1 MERTILNLL
10 MRLRRAVELG
20 MIDMICD
27 ERRMSRGL
35 RPMWGASCAPV
46 VMLLAALLAAPAHAQ
61 DAWVIGQSAPLT
73 GGNAAM
79 GRDVRDGALA
89 YFKTVNARGGVAGKP
104 IELVTLDDANDRKT
118 AGSNTQ
124 ALLQDKHA
132 VALFGFAS
140 ATLSLDAMPQAE
152 KAGTLFFAPLSG
164 ADPVRKAPSVV
175 FTMRASYGE
184 EMEKILAF
192 WTGLGMKKVVV
203 VHYDDEV
210 GKQNF
215 AVVAAYLAKHSGTPP
230 AALSLK
236 RNQAVEEAHIDQL
249 REHKPD
255 VIINTTLSGAAAE
268 VSKRLAKR
276 GAFVP
281 TSSLSFVG
289 AQQYIDAAGASAA
302 GVSIAQVVPNP
313 SANLPV
319 VRECAKAL
327 QDSGIT
333 QPMNSTHLEACI
345 SAKVL
350 TEAMRRAKKPLD
362 AAALLAS
369 MQSLGSYDTG
379 GFTVNYSASRHHGS
393 SYVELGMVSRDG
405 KLRS

>member
-1 MERTILNLL
+1 
-10 MRLRRAVELG
+10 
-20 MIDMICD
+20 MIYMFCAH
-27 ERRMSRGL
+27 RKNPAQ
-35 RPMWGASCAPV
+35 RPTRPAFGALVAIG
-46 VMLLAALLAAPAHAQ
+46 LAASLAAPAHAQ
-61 DAWVIGQSAPLT
+61 EAWIVGQSAPLS

-89 YFKTVNARGGVAGKP
+89 YFKSVNARGGVAGKP

-118 AGSNTQ
+118 AGANATH
-124 ALLQDKHA
+124 LLAEKKA

-140 ATLSLDAMPQAE
+140 ATLSLDTMPQAE

-164 ADPVRKAPSVV
+164 ADPVRKAPPVV

-215 AVVAAYLAKHSGTPP
+215 AVVAAYLAKHGGTPP

-255 VIINTTLSGAAAE
+255 VIINTTLSAAAAE
-268 VSKRLAKR
+268 ISKRMAKR
-276 GAFVP
+276 SSFVP

-289 AQQYIDAAGASAA
+289 AQQYIDAAGAAGT

-327 QDSGIT
+327 VDAGIT

-350 TEAMRRAKKPLD
+350 TEAMRRAKKPAD

-369 MQSLGSYDTG
+369 MQSLGSYDAG
-379 GFTVNYSASRHHGS
+379 GFTVNYSANRRHGS
-393 SYVELGMVSRDG
+393 SYVELGMVSREG

>member
-1 MERTILNLL
+1 MKLQLT
-10 MRLRRAVELG
+10 
-20 MIDMICD
+20 
-27 ERRMSRGL
+27 
-35 RPMWGASCAPV
+35 PV
-46 VMLLAALLAAPAHAQ
+46 VLALAFSAAASAQ
-61 DAWVIGQSAPLT
+61 DSWVVGQSAPLS

-79 GRDVRDGALA
+79 GRDIRDGAAA
-89 YFKTVNARGGVAGKP
+89 YFKQVNARGGVAGKP

-118 AGSNTQ
+118 AGAN
-124 ALLQDKHA
+124 AHKLLQERKA

-140 ATLSLDAMPQAE
+140 ATLSLDAMPQADR
-152 KAGTLFFAPLSG
+152 AGVLFFAPLSG
-164 ADPVRKAPSVV
+164 ADPVRKAPPVV

-215 AVVAAYLAKHSGTPP
+215 AVVADYLAKQSGTPP

-236 RNQAVEEAHIDQL
+236 RNQAVEDAHVDQL

-268 VSKRLAKR
+268 ISKRLAKR

-289 AQQYIDAAGASAA
+289 AQQYIDAAGEAGA
-302 GVSIAQVVPNP
+302 GVSIAQVVPSP
-313 SANLPV
+313 ASNLPV

-327 QDSGIT
+327 ADFGVT
-333 QPMNSTHLEACI
+333 RPMNSTHLEACI

-350 TEAMRRAKKPLD
+350 AEAMRRAKKPGD
-362 AAALLAS
+362 AGALVAA
-369 MQSLGSYDTG
+369 MQSLGTFDTG
-379 GFTVNYSASRHHGS
+379 GFVVNYSATRRHGS

-405 KLRS
+405 RLRG

>member
-1 MERTILNLL
+1 MNGDLD
-10 MRLRRAVELG
+10 RLCCWPLKEWVVVGAVALTV
-20 MIDMICD
+20 MT
-27 ERRMSRGL
+27 
-35 RPMWGASCAPV
+35 GA
-46 VMLLAALLAAPAHAQ
+46 AQ
-61 DAWVIGQSAPLT
+61 AQSTWIVGQSAPLS
-73 GGNAAM
+73 GSNAAM
-79 GRDVRDGALA
+79 GRDLRDGAAA
-89 YFKTVNARGGVAGKP
+89 YFKFVNARGGVAGRS

-118 AGSNTQ
+118 AGANAQ
-124 ALLQDKHA
+124 KLLHEKNA

-140 ATLSLDAMPQAE
+140 ATLSLDAMPLAD

-164 ADPVRKAPSVV
+164 ANPVRQAPPVV
-175 FTMRASYGE
+175 YTMRASYGE

-210 GKQNF
+210 GKQNLE
-215 AVVAAYLAKHSGTPP
+215 VVSQYLSRQSGTPP
-230 AALSLK
+230 AALALK

-249 REHKPD
+249 RAHKPD
-255 VIINTTLSGAAAE
+255 VIINTALSGAAAE
-268 VSKRLAKR
+268 ISKRLAKR

-289 AQQYIDAAGASAA
+289 AQQYIDAAGEAGA

-313 SANLPV
+313 SSNAPV

-327 QDSGIT
+327 QDSGVT
-333 QPMNSTHLEACI
+333 RAMNSTHLEACI
-345 SAKVL
+345 AAKVL
-350 TEAMRRAKKPLD
+350 TEAMRRARKPAD

-369 MQSLGSYDTG
+369 MSALGTFDAG
-379 GFTVNYSASRHHGS
+379 GFVVNYSGSHRHGS
-393 SYVELGMVSRDG
+393 SYVELGMVSREG

>member
-1 MERTILNLL
+1 M
-10 MRLRRAVELG
+10 MFDKRRN
-20 MIDMICD
+20 
-27 ERRMSRGL
+27 SRGL
-35 RPMWGASCAPV
+35 RPMVAASCA
-46 VMLLAALLAAPAHAQ
+46 LLVALVAAPAHAQ
-61 DAWVIGQSAPLT
+61 DTWVVGQSAPLT

-89 YFKTVNARGGVAGKP
+89 YFKSVNARGGVTGKP

-118 AGSNTQ
+118 AGTNTQ
-124 ALLQDKHA
+124 TLLHDKHA

-140 ATLSLDAMPQAE
+140 ATLSLDAMPQAD

-164 ADPVRKAPSVV
+164 ADPVRKAPPVV

-215 AVVAAYLAKHSGTPP
+215 AVVAAYLSAHSGTPP

-268 VSKRLAKR
+268 ISKRMAKR

-289 AQQYIDAAGASAA
+289 AQQYIDAAGAAA
-302 GVSIAQVVPNP
+302 TGVSIAQVVPNP

-327 QDSGIT
+327 LDSGIT

-345 SAKVL
+345 AAKVL
-350 TEAMRRAKKPLD
+350 TEAMRRAKKPAD

-379 GFTVNYSASRHHGS
+379 GFSVNYSAGRHHGS
-393 SYVELGMVSRDG
+393 SYVELGMVSREG
-405 KLRS
+405 KLKS

>member
-1 MERTILNLL
+1 MKLQPQSAQSFFQRSVVASLCTALTAF
-10 MRLRRAVELG
+10 AV
-20 MIDMICD
+20 
-27 ERRMSRGL
+27 
-35 RPMWGASCAPV
+35 
-46 VMLLAALLAAPAHAQ
+46 AAQAQ

-104 IELVTLDDANDRKT
+104 IELVTLDDVNDRKT
-118 AGSNTQ
+118 AGANTQ
-124 ALLQDKHA
+124 ALLQDKRA

-140 ATLSLDAMPQAE
+140 ATLSLDAMPQAD

-164 ADPVRKAPSVV
+164 ADPVRKAPPVV
-175 FTMRASYGE
+175 YTMRASYGE

-215 AVVAAYLAKHSGTPP
+215 GVVAAYLAKQSGTPP
-230 AALSLK
+230 SALSLK

-289 AQQYIDAAGASAA
+289 AQQYINAAGESAA

-313 SANLPV
+313 NANLPI

-327 QDSGIT
+327 QDAGIT

-379 GFTVNYSASRHHGS
+379 GFTVNYSASRRHGS
-393 SYVELGMVSRDG
+393 SFVELGMVSREG

>member
-1 MERTILNLL
+1 MLSKMLPIV
-10 MRLRRAVELG
+10 A
-20 MIDMICD
+20 
-27 ERRMSRGL
+27 
-35 RPMWGASCAPV
+35 
-46 VMLLAALLAAPAHAQ
+46 LLALAAPAAAQ
-61 DAWVIGQSAPLT
+61 DAWVVGQSAPLS

-79 GRDVRDGALA
+79 GRDIRDGAAA
-89 YFKTVNARGGVAGKP
+89 YFKQVNARGGVAGKP
-104 IELVTLDDANDRKT
+104 VELVTLDDANDRKT
-118 AGSNTQ
+118 AGANAQ
-124 ALLQDKHA
+124 KLLQERKA

-140 ATLSLDAMPQAE
+140 ATLSLDAMPQAD
-152 KAGTLFFAPLSG
+152 KAGVLFFAPLSG
-164 ADPVRKAPSVV
+164 ADPVRKAPPVV

-215 AVVAAYLAKHSGTPP
+215 AVVAAYLAKQSGTPP

-236 RNQAVEEAHIDQL
+236 RNQAVEDAHVDQL

-268 VSKRLAKR
+268 ISKRLAKR

-289 AQQYIDAAGASAA
+289 AQQYIDAAGESAA

-313 SANLPV
+313 SSNLPV

-327 QDSGIT
+327 ADFGVT
-333 QPMNSTHLEACI
+333 RPMNSTHLEACI

-350 TEAMRRAKKPLD
+350 AEAMRRAKKPGD
-362 AAALLAS
+362 AAALVNA
-369 MQSLGSYDTG
+369 MQTLGTFDTG
-379 GFTVNYSASRHHGS
+379 GFVVNYSASRRHGS
-393 SYVELGMVSRDG
+393 SFVELGMVSRDG
-405 KLRS
+405 RLRG

>member
-1 MERTILNLL
+1 MMKFEI
-10 MRLRRAVELG
+10 
-20 MIDMICD
+20 
-27 ERRMSRGL
+27 GL
-35 RPMWGASCAPV
+35 AL
-46 VMLLAALLAAPAHAQ
+46 LLAVLGGTAQ
-61 DAWVIGQSAPLT
+61 AQNAWVVGQSAPLS
-73 GGNAAM
+73 GSNAAM
-79 GRDVRDGALA
+79 GRDIRDGALA
-89 YFKTVNARGGVAGKP
+89 YFKLVNAHGGIAGKP
-104 IELVTLDDANDRKT
+104 IELVTLDDANDRKA
-118 AGSNTQ
+118 AGAN
-124 ALLQDKHA
+124 AGKLLQEHKA

-140 ATLSLDAMPQAE
+140 ATLSLDAMPQAD

-164 ADPVRKAPSVV
+164 AEPVRKAPPVV

-184 EMEKILAF
+184 EMDKILAF

-215 AVVAAYLAKHSGTPP
+215 ELVSAYLAKNGGAP
-230 AALSLK
+230 ASALALK
-236 RNQAVEEAHIDQL
+236 RNQAVDDSHIDQL
-249 REHKPD
+249 RALKPD
-255 VIINTTLSGAAAE
+255 VILNTTLSGAAAE
-268 VSKRLAKR
+268 ISKRLAKR
-276 GAFVP
+276 GTFVP

-289 AQQYIDAAGASAA
+289 AQQYIDAAGESAA

-313 SANLPV
+313 SSNAPV

-327 QDSGIT
+327 QDAGVT
-333 QPMNSTHLEACI
+333 RAMNSTHLEACI

-350 TEAMRRAKKPLD
+350 TEAMRRARKPLD

-379 GFTVNYSASRHHGS
+379 GFVVNYSASHRHGS

-405 KLRS
+405 KLRG

>member
-1 MERTILNLL
+1 MKLVSQCAN
-10 MRLRRAVELG
+10 AVLG
-20 MIDMICD
+20 HAIA
-27 ERRMSRGL
+27 
-35 RPMWGASCAPV
+35 ASLC
-46 VMLLAALLAAPAHAQ
+46 AALSAFAAAAHAQ
-61 DAWVIGQSAPLT
+61 DSWVVGQSAPLT
-73 GGNAAM
+73 GSNAAM
-79 GRDVRDGALA
+79 GQDVRDGALA
-89 YFKTVNARGGVAGKP
+89 YFKAVNARGGVAGKP

-118 AGSNTQ
+118 AGANTQ
-124 ALLQDKHA
+124 VLLQDKRA

-164 ADPVRKAPSVV
+164 ADPVRKAPPVV
-175 FTMRASYGE
+175 YTMRASYGE

-215 AVVAAYLAKHSGTPP
+215 AVVAAYLAKQSGTPP

-249 REHKPD
+249 RDLKPD

-268 VSKRLAKR
+268 ISKRLAKR

-289 AQQYIDAAGASAA
+289 AQQYIDAAGASAT

-327 QDSGIT
+327 LDAGIT
-333 QPMNSTHLEACI
+333 RPMNSTHLEACV

-350 TEAMRRAKKPLD
+350 TEAMRRAKKPAD

-369 MQSLGSYDTG
+369 MQSLGTYDAG
-379 GFTVNYSASRHHGS
+379 GFVVTYGATRRHGS
-393 SYVELGMVSRDG
+393 NFVELVMVSRDG

>member
-1 MERTILNLL
+1 MTE
-10 MRLRRAVELG
+10 
-20 MIDMICD
+20 MICD
-27 ERRMSRGL
+27 ERRVIPRVLPAMA
-35 RPMWGASCAPV
+35 ASGV
-46 VMLLAALLAAPAHAQ
+46 LVMLAMLATPAHAQ
-61 DAWVIGQSAPLT
+61 DSWIVGQSAPLT

-89 YFKTVNARGGVAGKP
+89 YFKAVNAKGGIAGKP

-118 AGSNTQ
+118 AGTNAQT
-124 ALLQDKHA
+124 LLHDKRA

-164 ADPVRKAPSVV
+164 ADPVRKAPPVV

-184 EMEKILAF
+184 EMDKILAF

-215 AVVAAYLAKHSGTPP
+215 AVVAAYLAKQNGTPP

-236 RNQAVEEAHIDQL
+236 RNQAVEEAHIDEL

-268 VSKRLAKR
+268 ISKRLAKR

-289 AQQYIDAAGASAA
+289 AQQYIDAAGAAAA

-313 SANLPV
+313 SVGLPV

-327 QDSGIT
+327 LDSGVARL
-333 QPMNSTHLEACI
+333 MNSTHLEACI

-350 TEAMRRAKKPLD
+350 TEAMRRAKKPAD

-369 MQSLGSYDTG
+369 MQSLGTYDAG
-379 GFTVNYSASRHHGS
+379 GFTVNYSANHHHGS

-405 KLRS
+405 KLRG

>member
-1 MERTILNLL
+1 MPRLAFELGNCHVKHFFNRTPR
-10 MRLRRAVELG
+10 RLRLNRKPVIAAV
-20 MIDMICD
+20 I
-27 ERRMSRGL
+27 
-35 RPMWGASCAPV
+35 
-46 VMLLAALLAAPAHAQ
+46 ALLAGTAQAQ
-61 DAWVIGQSAPLT
+61 DAWIVGQSAPLT

-79 GRDVRDGALA
+79 GRDVRDGLLS
-89 YFKTVNARGGVAGKP
+89 YFKSVNARGGVAGHP

-118 AGSNTQ
+118 AGTNAQ
-124 ALLQDKHA
+124 KLLQEKKA
-132 VALFGFAS
+132 IALVGFAS

-164 ADPVRKAPSVV
+164 ANPVRNAPPVV

-192 WTGLGMKKVVV
+192 WTELGMKKVVV

-215 AVVAAYLAKHSGTPP
+215 DVVAKYLSRKAGTPP
-230 AALSLK
+230 ASLALK
-236 RNQAVEEAHIDQL
+236 RNQPVEDAQIDQL
-249 REHKPD
+249 RAHKPD

-268 VSKRLAKR
+268 ISKRLAKR

-289 AQQYIDAAGASAA
+289 AQQYIDAAGEAAA

-313 SANLPV
+313 NSSAPV

-327 QDSGIT
+327 QDAGVT
-333 QPMNSTHLEACI
+333 RAMNSTHLEACI

-350 TEAMRRAKKPLD
+350 TEAMRRARKPMD

-369 MQSLGSYDTG
+369 MASLGTYDAG
-379 GFTVNYSASRHHGS
+379 GFVVTYSANRHHGS
-393 SYVELGMVSRDG
+393 SYVELGMVTRDG
-405 KLRS
+405 KLRG

>member
-1 MERTILNLL
+1 MFCDDRKNPARRPT
-10 MRLRRAVELG
+10 RRAF
-20 MIDMICD
+20 
-27 ERRMSRGL
+27 S
-35 RPMWGASCAPV
+35 A
-46 VMLLAALLAAPAHAQ
+46 LALMALAVSLAAPAHAQ
-61 DAWVIGQSAPLT
+61 DAWIVGQSAPLT

-89 YFKTVNARGGVAGKP
+89 YFKSVNARGGVAGRP

-118 AGSNTQ
+118 AGANATR
-124 ALLQDKHA
+124 LLAEKKA

-164 ADPVRKAPSVV
+164 ADPVRKAPPVV

-184 EMEKILAF
+184 EMEEILAF

-215 AVVAAYLAKHSGTPP
+215 AVVAAYLAKHGGTPP

-236 RNQAVEEAHIDQL
+236 RNQAVEEAHVDQL

-255 VIINTTLSGAAAE
+255 VLINTTLSGAAAE
-268 VSKRLAKR
+268 ISKRLTKR
-276 GAFVP
+276 GGFVP

-289 AQQYIDAAGASAA
+289 AQQYINAAGAAAA

-313 SANLPV
+313 SSNLPV

-327 QDSGIT
+327 VDAGIT

-350 TEAMRRAKKPLD
+350 TEAMRRAKKPAD

-369 MQSLGSYDTG
+369 MQSLGSYDAG
-379 GFTVNYSASRHHGS
+379 GFSVNYSASRHHGS
-393 SYVELGMVSRDG
+393 SYVELGMVSREG
-405 KLRS
+405 KLKS

>member
-1 MERTILNLL
+1 MSCEVHRTNRIPTPT
-10 MRLRRAVELG
+10 RRAFTV
-20 MIDMICD
+20 
-27 ERRMSRGL
+27 
-35 RPMWGASCAPV
+35 
-46 VMLLAALLAAPAHAQ
+46 LAAVWLAAASAAPAHAQ
-61 DAWVIGQSAPLT
+61 DAWVIGQSAPLS
-73 GGNAAM
+73 GSNAAM

-89 YFKTVNARGGVAGKP
+89 YFKSVNARGGVAGKP
-104 IELVTLDDANDRKT
+104 IELVTLDDANDRKA
-118 AGSNTQ
+118 AGANAQ
-124 ALLQDKHA
+124 VLLHDKRA

-164 ADPVRKAPSVV
+164 ADPVRKAAPVV

-184 EMEKILAF
+184 EMEKMLAF

-215 AVVAAYLAKHSGTPP
+215 AVVAAYLAKHGGTPP

-255 VIINTTLSGAAAE
+255 VLINTTLSAAAAE
-268 VSKRLAKR
+268 ISKRLAKR

-313 SANLPV
+313 SSNLPV

-327 QDSGIT
+327 VDAGIT

-350 TEAMRRAKKPLD
+350 TEAMRRSKKPAD

-369 MQSLGSYDTG
+369 MQSLGSFDTG
-379 GFTVNYSASRHHGS
+379 GFTVHYGAGRRHGS
-393 SYVELGMVSRDG
+393 NYVELGMVSREG

>member
-1 MERTILNLL
+1 
-10 MRLRRAVELG
+10 
-20 MIDMICD
+20 MISDVQRKND
-27 ERRMSRGL
+27 RVKLQPLSATRG
-35 RPMWGASCAPV
+35 AF
-46 VMLLAALLAAPAHAQ
+46 AALVTTAALAAPAQAQ
-61 DAWVIGQSAPLT
+61 DAWIIGQSAPLS

-89 YFKTVNARGGVAGKP
+89 YFKSVNARGGVAGKP
-104 IELVTLDDANDRKT
+104 IELVTLDDVNDRKT
-118 AGSNTQ
+118 AGANATR
-124 ALLQDKHA
+124 LLTEKKA

-140 ATLSLDAMPQAE
+140 ATLSLDAMPQAD

-164 ADPVRKAPSVV
+164 ADPVRKAPPVV

-215 AVVAAYLAKHSGTPP
+215 GVVASYLAKQSGTPP

-236 RNQAVEEAHIDQL
+236 RNQAVEDAHIDQL

-268 VSKRLAKR
+268 ISKRLAKR

-289 AQQYIDAAGASAA
+289 AQQYIDAAGVAAA

-313 SANLPV
+313 SSNLPV

-327 QDSGIT
+327 QDAGIT

-369 MQSLGSYDTG
+369 MQSLGSYDSG
-379 GFTVNYSASRHHGS
+379 GFTVNYSASRRHGS
-393 SYVELGMVSRDG
+393 SYVELAMVSRDG
-405 KLRS
+405 KLKS

>member
-1 MERTILNLL
+1 MKLQPQSAPSFFQRSVVASLCTALTAF
-10 MRLRRAVELG
+10 AV
-20 MIDMICD
+20 
-27 ERRMSRGL
+27 
-35 RPMWGASCAPV
+35 
-46 VMLLAALLAAPAHAQ
+46 PAQAQ

-104 IELVTLDDANDRKT
+104 IELVTLDDVNDRKT
-118 AGSNTQ
+118 AGANTQ
-124 ALLQDKHA
+124 ALLQDKRA

-140 ATLSLDAMPQAE
+140 ATLSLDAMPQAD

-164 ADPVRKAPSVV
+164 ADPVRKAPPVV
-175 FTMRASYGE
+175 YTMRASYGE

-215 AVVAAYLAKHSGTPP
+215 GVVAAYLAKQSGTPP
-230 AALSLK
+230 SALSLK

-289 AQQYIDAAGASAA
+289 AQQYINAAGESAA

-313 SANLPV
+313 NANLPI

-327 QDSGIT
+327 QDAGIT

-379 GFTVNYSASRHHGS
+379 GFTVNYSASRRHGS
-393 SYVELGMVSRDG
+393 SFVELGMVSREG

>member
-1 MERTILNLL
+1 
-10 MRLRRAVELG
+10 
-20 MIDMICD
+20 
-27 ERRMSRGL
+27 MSWNRD
-35 RPMWGASCAPV
+35 RKDV
-46 VMLLAALLAAPAHAQ
+46 KLLAAMTVGGVLGLAVLSGPAQAQ
-61 DAWVIGQSAPLT
+61 ESWIVGQSAPLT

-79 GRDVRDGALA
+79 GRDIRDGASA
-89 YFKTVNARGGVAGKP
+89 YFKLVNARGGVAGRP

-118 AGSNTQ
+118 AGANAQ
-124 ALLQDKHA
+124 KLLQERKA

-140 ATLSLDAMPQAE
+140 ATLSLDAMPLAE

-164 ADPVRKAPSVV
+164 ADPVRKAPPVV

-192 WTGLGMKKVVV
+192 WTSLGMKKVVV

-215 AVVAAYLAKHSGTPP
+215 AVVSQYLARQSGTAPS
-230 AALSLK
+230 ALALK
-236 RNQAVEEAHIDQL
+236 RNQAVEETHIDQL
-249 REHKPD
+249 RADKPD
-255 VIINTTLSGAAAE
+255 VIVNTTLSGAAAE

-289 AQQYIDAAGASAA
+289 AQQYIEAAGESSA

-313 SANLPV
+313 SSTAPV

-327 QDSGIT
+327 QEAGVT
-333 QPMNSTHLEACI
+333 RAMNSTHLEACI
-345 SAKVL
+345 AAKVL
-350 TEAMRRAKKPLD
+350 TEAMRRARKPAD
-362 AAALLAS
+362 AASLLAAMS
-369 MQSLGSYDTG
+369 SLGTYDTG
-379 GFTVNYSASRHHGS
+379 GFTVNYGSNRHHGS
-393 SYVELGMVSRDG
+393 SFVELGMVSRDG